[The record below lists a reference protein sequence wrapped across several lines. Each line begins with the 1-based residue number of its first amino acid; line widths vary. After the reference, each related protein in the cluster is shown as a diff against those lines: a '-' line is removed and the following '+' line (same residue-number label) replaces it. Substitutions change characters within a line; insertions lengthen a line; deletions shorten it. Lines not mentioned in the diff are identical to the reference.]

1 MNSSVTSVSP
11 SPPTDTSA
19 VTVSKPSAWRR
30 IKRDTWMLLMMLPG
44 ILVFILFK
52 YVPMFGIIVAFQ
64 NFKPYLG
71 VLKSPW
77 VGFKHFQTFFAD
89 ESFFR
94 LFSNTL
100 IFGVLNLVFAF
111 PLPIIVAL
119 MLNEIRAEWYK
130 RVIQTFIYIPHFISW
145 VVVAALTVSFFG
157 TQDGIVNSLLGTNTN
172 FLANPATFRAEIVLQ
187 GIWKGTGWGTI
198 IYLAALSGV
207 DPQLYEAAQIDGA
220 NRWQQ
225 MWHVTLPAIRGTIVI
240 LLILH
245 MGRFLDVGF
254 EQLLLMINPLVQNVG
269 DVYETYVYDIGVTHG
284 QLSYSTAVGLFKSVI
299 SLILILATNKI
310 STALG
315 EEGLF

>member
-1 MNSSVTSVSP
+1 MNGSTAKSI
-11 SPPTDTSA
+11 SPPT
-19 VTVSKPSAWRR
+19 VTVEKPSAWKRIRR
-30 IKRDTWMLLMMLPG
+30 DKWMLGMMLPG
-44 ILVFILFK
+44 ILVFVLFK
-52 YVPMFGIIVAFQ
+52 YVPMFGIVVGFQ
-64 NFKPYLG
+64 DFKPYLG
-71 VLKSPW
+71 VLHSPW
-77 VGFKHFQTFFAD
+77 VGLKHFATFFQD
-89 ESFFR
+89 ESFLR

-119 MLNEIRAEWYK
+119 MLNEVRANWYK
-130 RVIQTFIYIPHFISW
+130 RTIQTFIYIPHFISW

-157 TQDGIVNSLLGTNTN
+157 SDDGIVNSLMGTQTN
-172 FLANPATFRAEIVLQ
+172 FLANPSTFRAEIVLQ

-220 NRWQQ
+220 NRRQQ

-245 MGRFLDVGF
+245 MGSFLNVGF

-284 QLSYSTAVGLFKSVI
+284 ELSYSTAVGLFKSVI
-299 SLILILATNKI
+299 SLILILLTNKI
-310 STALG
+310 SKWLG